1 MLRDVFCINSSF
13 YSMLSINI
21 LLTETIRFLY
31 ERFRQQRQIC
41 SKHTQL
47 LTKINIGGEKYVQI
61 SDGTIIT
68 TSILSAE
75 MSTTNSNATTK
86 TTTLI
91 KYQNLSTLSMATMNG
106 SLTNGHH
113 NHNEIVAVDDDY
125 CDDNIGMGEHNVHL
139 SKCVGDTNGIDEP
152 DHSIDSK
159 MIKLMQSTTSIFEDD
174 DDDNNNTNKNN
185 EDDQEES
192 CLLCNSRFDLSRH
205 KRLICKQCSLNVCF
219 KCSLYDFDSW
229 ICIICHQQRTISNN
243 NQCQSWL
250 CKRIVKQQ
258 SERELLHFINA
269 KLRYDSNRQILINN
283 TTKNG
288 HHLNVN
294 NNNNNNNNNDDCDV
308 DDEHIVKNEM
318 LNNINNR
325 NGSSSNGIDNIM
337 VETNGESS
345 LENDRIKNNKNIDYH
360 TRINHHRQENLL
372 AIRSDMELNLAKL
385 LGFDSI
391 DYSHIGYIFDDDQYN
406 QLIKTFTPL
415 LANLLKILQQSI
427 YDCDCGREPETTP
440 TEAYNQLKEA
450 LQKISEKSFEF
461 TKQLHLP
468 SQPLK
473 LKEVEDF
480 INNCQSY
487 EHLLAQSV
495 VNQIIEDGQSRFMT
509 TASTASFNSF
519 KSGVSF
525 IDHYSSHHNSH
536 INLNRIRTVSSGCCG
551 NSNCG
556 DGHCSAMS
564 GANYKMDNDYSVSSL
579 DDQHSYCDRQLT
591 NDDIDEAM
599 HNNDEEL
606 NDNHNY
612 SYNEAEDDENNEND
626 FGLELNFEQSK
637 VYFPEAG
644 LDLIDSKKYSSTESN
659 LSQDSGI
666 KLIDNSH
673 SWQDNWFFKKS
684 KENKSYNQYHLN
696 SDIHFG
702 YMALALAESVPM
714 LIPNPSQA
722 MNPMLGE
729 MEADQVSDLSEHL
742 SETGSIVFSS
752 DEEEDIASVD
762 TVDKIKNRAEK
773 NNSMIDSISS
783 VQTNG
788 SNAMARSHTVYMENR
803 RVAPSKLS
811 FIKGSS
817 IENRKNKA
825 IIQSL
830 RWTKIKVPDF
840 VPSELRTICNSIP
853 NPRLENLD
861 FIPTFTMK
869 PGNASL
875 HSGIVAQFCCKAK
888 GLLPLYF
895 AWYKDGHLIAASA
908 DESTRRPEEIENRRL
923 ARTYFGLRFIHRRY
937 VESKCSAYR
946 LIVFND
952 NECILEIKKSNPMQA
967 GIYSVV
973 AYNHVGHD
981 WCDFK
986 VAIDRQHFSAV
997 PNPFNQQLSSIVN
1010 VNHPMS
1016 PRPVLR
1022 RPQHKSRKTNTNEFS
1037 QLVTKIESPMTTFPN
1052 QVKLRNN
1059 NNNPKVNHLSS
1070 SLASSP
1076 HVIEQTWEER
1086 QALNSKD
1093 HKLLLNII
1101 QHRQTPLPTSS
1112 NVQFVRIDDHDKTVD
1127 VNDGGGN
1134 ISKISIDSNCTNS
1147 PQQIIS
1153 TDIVHSKTYGDDGQM
1168 LEEYDETIQI
1178 LQRESSKSSND
1189 QISSENVSDSSNSL
1203 NDSINIPVMPIAE
1216 REHRKWNNPDVNLL
1230 NNPYS
1235 PENIEKR
1242 SRQKMMSFSPELL
1255 YSPDATLNDDR
1266 TDGMIKHIVD
1276 DEEFVP
1282 EEKRK
1287 FFHSARDLDR
1297 YKRNYYLPKTRKLP
1311 EEKYSF
1317 AILSSL
1323 GGKPS
1328 STRSSSAT
1336 SMNKNDDHNEVN
1348 GLTSTNNKIN
1358 GEKMAVSQISVD
1370 IIGNNHCK
1378 STSPEQYSEISVEIN
1393 NDERYLMDTK
1403 RIDSSF
1409 NDSIVDSDNNTSAIK
1424 ITTANDCNHQTIA
1437 NHHHH
1442 HHSNNIKSNSIEG
1455 AKTSPPIRKNIVKS
1469 LTSLFSASTQHL
1481 PSSSSSVT
1489 SPLSKSNSLTQI
1501 PQQQQQKRLS
1511 NINSKNYAVYSLT
1524 GRSIP
1529 KEICEQNQKNLPR
1542 FNEQNRINLANEI
1555 SSSSTSMK
1563 ISSPQIQLN
1572 QEPFTT
1578 TTAKATLFVEEATFD
1593 INNGQSNEERN
1604 LSRNSNY
1611 SSPSLD
1617 SNDSTLSSSI
1627 NSLDNQMTNGKSNN
1641 NKKEK
1646 RAIGAIK
1653 QRAVFWEK
1661 RIEASQ
1667 ISDTQVNEKFPT
1679 MDGSES
1685 KPIVSE

>member
-41 SKHTQL
+41 SKHNDNDNDENFSIVIKNDGVDHDYEWITNKFIIIDDDYLKKIFEPELPVFLSIFNDQRQQHHYLDCSNFNLNTNVSQQQQQL

-68 TSILSAE
+68 TRFDSKFVMFSSCVHLLVIRILSAE

-345 LENDRIKNNKNIDYH
+345 LENDRINNNKNIDHH

-1022 RPQHKSRKTNTNEFS
+1022 RPQHKSRK
-1037 QLVTKIESPMTTFPN
+1037 
-1052 QVKLRNN
+1052 
-1059 NNNPKVNHLSS
+1059 
-1070 SLASSP
+1070 
-1076 HVIEQTWEER
+1076 
-1086 QALNSKD
+1086 
-1093 HKLLLNII
+1093 
-1101 QHRQTPLPTSS
+1101 
-1112 NVQFVRIDDHDKTVD
+1112 
-1127 VNDGGGN
+1127 
-1134 ISKISIDSNCTNS
+1134 ISIDSNCTNS

-1336 SMNKNDDHNEVN
+1336 SMNKNEDHNEVN

-1409 NDSIVDSDNNTSAIK
+1409 NDSDNNTSAIK

-1437 NHHHH
+1437 NHHH

>member
-1 MLRDVFCINSSF
+1 MFIWIIIVLISLFFIAKLSQNNIDYDDDDENKKKKIFEKYAWKHWFQRPKTYLMIYSSLALPPRSLFHRNSHKHQQQS
-13 YSMLSINI
+13 
-21 LLTETIRFLY
+21 
-31 ERFRQQRQIC
+31 QQRQ
-41 SKHTQL
+41 
-47 LTKINIGGEKYVQI
+47 
-61 SDGTIIT
+61 
-68 TSILSAE
+68 SILSAE

-1022 RPQHKSRKTNTNEFS
+1022 RPQHKSRK
-1037 QLVTKIESPMTTFPN
+1037 
-1052 QVKLRNN
+1052 
-1059 NNNPKVNHLSS
+1059 
-1070 SLASSP
+1070 
-1076 HVIEQTWEER
+1076 
-1086 QALNSKD
+1086 
-1093 HKLLLNII
+1093 
-1101 QHRQTPLPTSS
+1101 
-1112 NVQFVRIDDHDKTVD
+1112 
-1127 VNDGGGN
+1127 
-1134 ISKISIDSNCTNS
+1134 ISIDSNCTNS

>member
-1 MLRDVFCINSSF
+1 
-13 YSMLSINI
+13 MLSITVLMI
-21 LLTETIRFLY
+21 ETIRFWY
-31 ERFRQQRQIC
+31 GKFRQHQRQTC
-41 SKHTQL
+41 SKQDDDDEDNIENFNIIEENDADHHHDYEWITNKSIIYDDLKKIFEPELPVFQSVSNEHHRHHHHHRYCNCSKCCNFNLNTNVSQQQQQQL
-47 LTKINIGGEKYVQI
+47 LTEISIGDEKHVRI
-61 SDGTIIT
+61 PNGTTT
-68 TSILSAE
+68 TSISATE
-75 MSTTNSNATTK
+75 MSTTKSTTTK
-86 TTTLI
+86 LI
-91 KYQNLSTLSMATMNG
+91 KYKNLSTSTMATING

-113 NHNEIVAVDDDY
+113 NHHDNIIVDDD
-125 CDDNIGMGEHNVHL
+125 CNDNVDLGEHNNRL
-139 SKCVGDTNGIDEP
+139 SECIGNINGIDEP
-152 DHSIDSK
+152 DHSINST
-159 MIKLMQSTTSIFEDD
+159 MIMMMQSTTSMLDD
-174 DDDNNNTNKNN
+174 DDDNNDD
-185 EDDQEES
+185 DDQEES

-205 KRLICKQCSLNVCF
+205 KRLVCKQCSLNVCF
-219 KCSLYDFDSW
+219 KCSLYDFDAW

-243 NQCQSWL
+243 FQCQSWL

-258 SERELLHFINA
+258 SERELLHFMNA
-269 KLRYDSNRQILINN
+269 KLRYDSNRQLINK
-283 TTKNG
+283 KNG
-288 HHLNVN
+288 HNNNNNHNDDCDVEQIVKNEITN
-294 NNNNNNNNNDDCDV
+294 NNNNNNNNNSNGN
-308 DDEHIVKNEM
+308 KNDS
-318 LNNINNR
+318 L
-325 NGSSSNGIDNIM
+325 SSSNGIDNIM
-337 VETNGESS
+337 VETNGESLDVDNQMRS
-345 LENDRIKNNKNIDYH
+345 NKNIDHAHMNNRY
-360 TRINHHRQENLL
+360 ENLL

-415 LANLLKILQQSI
+415 LANLFTILQQSI

-440 TEAYNQLKEA
+440 TQAYNQLKEA
-450 LQKISEKSFEF
+450 LQKISEKSFGF

-468 SQPLK
+468 SQPLT
-473 LKEVEDF
+473 LTEVEDF

-487 EHLLAQSV
+487 EHLLAQSI
-495 VNQIIEDGQSRFMT
+495 VNQIIEDGQSRFLT
-509 TASTASFNSF
+509 TASTSSFNSF
-519 KSGVSF
+519 KSSASF
-525 IDHYSSHHNSH
+525 IDHYSHHNSH
-536 INLNRIRTVSSGCCG
+536 INLNRIRTVSSGCG
-551 NSNCG
+551 GSNCG

-564 GANYKMDNDYSVSSL
+564 GANNKMDNDHSISSF

-591 NDDIDEAM
+591 NDDIDQAM
-599 HNNDEEL
+599 HNNNDEEL
-606 NDNHNY
+606 NDHNNY
-612 SYNEAEDDENNEND
+612 GDGDDDDDDDNIEND

-673 SWQDNWFFKKS
+673 SWQDNWFFKKN

-722 MNPMLGE
+722 INPMLGD

-752 DEEEDIASVD
+752 DEEGDGPNVD
-762 TVDKIKNRAEK
+762 TIDRMKNVEK
-773 NNSMIDSISS
+773 NNSLISTISPMDID
-783 VQTNG
+783 V
-788 SNAMARSHTVYMENR
+788 SNTIAKSHKVYIENR
-803 RVAPSKLS
+803 RGES
-811 FIKGSS
+811 FPTITKTASS
-817 IENRKNKA
+817 IECSTLQNRKNKA

-861 FIPTFTMK
+861 YIPTFTMK
-869 PGNASL
+869 PGNASI
-875 HSGIVAQFCCKAK
+875 HSGIVAQFCCKAQ

-923 ARTYFGLRFIHRRY
+923 ARTYFGVRFIHRRY
-937 VESKCSAYR
+937 VESNCSAYR

-952 NECILEIKKSNPMQA
+952 NECILELKKSNPMHA

-986 VAIDRQHFSAV
+986 VAVDRQHFSAV

-1010 VNHPMS
+1010 NNHPMS

-1022 RPQHKSRKTNTNEFS
+1022 RPQHKSRKVSTD
-1037 QLVTKIESPMTTFPN
+1037 
-1052 QVKLRNN
+1052 
-1059 NNNPKVNHLSS
+1059 
-1070 SLASSP
+1070 
-1076 HVIEQTWEER
+1076 
-1086 QALNSKD
+1086 LNSTK
-1093 HKLLLNII
+1093 
-1101 QHRQTPLPTSS
+1101 
-1112 NVQFVRIDDHDKTVD
+1112 
-1127 VNDGGGN
+1127 
-1134 ISKISIDSNCTNS
+1134 S

-1168 LEEYDETIQI
+1168 LEEYDETIQL
-1178 LQRESSKSSND
+1178 LQRESPKNSND
-1189 QISSENVSDSSNSL
+1189 QLSSENVSISSNSL

-1266 TDGMIKHIVD
+1266 LDGMVMKPIVD
-1276 DEEFVP
+1276 EEEFVP

-1297 YKRNYYLPKTRKLP
+1297 YKRNYYLPKNKKLP

-1317 AILSSL
+1317 SILSSL
-1323 GGKPS
+1323 GGRPS
-1328 STRSSSAT
+1328 SARSSSAT
-1336 SMNKNDDHNEVN
+1336 SMNKNEGHNEVN
-1348 GLTSTNNKIN
+1348 GLSSTNNKIN
-1358 GEKMAVSQISVD
+1358 GEKMAVSQINVEIVD
-1370 IIGNNHCK
+1370 NNCK
-1378 STSPEQYSEISVEIN
+1378 STSTEQLECSEISIKIN
-1393 NDERYLMDTK
+1393 NDNRDSMATT
-1403 RIDSSF
+1403 RINSPS
-1409 NDSIVDSDNNTSAIK
+1409 NNVEIVDGDNNTSAIK
-1424 ITTANDCNHQTIA
+1424 TTMKSNDSNHQTIA
-1437 NHHHH
+1437 NHQ
-1442 HHSNNIKSNSIEG
+1442 NNIKSNRIVGE
-1455 AKTSPPIRKNIVKS
+1455 KTSPPISRNMVKS
-1469 LTSLFSASTQHL
+1469 LTSLFSTSTQHL
-1481 PSSSSSVT
+1481 PSSSLS
-1489 SPLSKSNSLTQI
+1489 SPLPSQQISKSNSLSQI
-1501 PQQQQQKRLS
+1501 PQQQQQQKRLS
-1511 NINSKNYAVYSLT
+1511 NLNAKNYAVYSLT

-1542 FNEQNRINLANEI
+1542 FTEQNRIGLANEI
-1555 SSSSTSMK
+1555 SSSSSTTTSMK
-1563 ISSPQIQLN
+1563 NSSSQIQIK
-1572 QEPFTT
+1572 QEPSATT
-1578 TTAKATLFVEEATFD
+1578 TSMTTLFVEQMTFD
-1593 INNGQSNEERN
+1593 ENNSQQSNEERN
-1604 LSRNSNY
+1604 SSRNSN
-1611 SSPSLD
+1611 SSLRSLE
-1617 SNDSTLSSSI
+1617 SNDSTISSSI
-1627 NSLDNQMTNGKSNN
+1627 NSLDNQMCNGKHNG
-1641 NKKEK
+1641 NKKNK
-1646 RAIGAIK
+1646 GAIGAIK

-1667 ISDTQVNEKFPT
+1667 ISDTQVQEKFPT
-1679 MDGSES
+1679 MDGTEP

>member
-1 MLRDVFCINSSF
+1 MFIWIIIVLISLFFIAKFSQNDDYNDDDDDGENKKEKIFRKYAWNHWFQLPKSYLMI
-13 YSMLSINI
+13 YSKLALPPRSLFN
-21 LLTETIRFLY
+21 RKSY
-31 ERFRQQRQIC
+31 HHHHSQQQQHHHHHHNPQHHHQRQ
-41 SKHTQL
+41 S
-47 LTKINIGGEKYVQI
+47 I
-61 SDGTIIT
+61 SAT
-68 TSILSAE
+68 E
-75 MSTTNSNATTK
+75 MSTTKSTTTK
-86 TTTLI
+86 LI
-91 KYQNLSTLSMATMNG
+91 KYKNLSTSTMATING

-113 NHNEIVAVDDDY
+113 NHHDNIIVDDD
-125 CDDNIGMGEHNVHL
+125 CNDNVDLGEHNNRL
-139 SKCVGDTNGIDEP
+139 SECIGNINGIDEP
-152 DHSIDSK
+152 DHSINST
-159 MIKLMQSTTSIFEDD
+159 MIMMMQSTTSMLDD
-174 DDDNNNTNKNN
+174 DDDNNDD
-185 EDDQEES
+185 DDQEES

-205 KRLICKQCSLNVCF
+205 KRLVCKQCSLNVCF
-219 KCSLYDFDSW
+219 KCSLYDFDAW

-243 NQCQSWL
+243 FQCQSWL

-258 SERELLHFINA
+258 SERELLHFMNA
-269 KLRYDSNRQILINN
+269 KLRYDSNRQLINK
-283 TTKNG
+283 KNG
-288 HHLNVN
+288 HNNNNNHNDDCDVEQIVKNEITN
-294 NNNNNNNNNDDCDV
+294 NNNNNNNNNSNGN
-308 DDEHIVKNEM
+308 KNDS
-318 LNNINNR
+318 L
-325 NGSSSNGIDNIM
+325 SSSNGIDNIM
-337 VETNGESS
+337 VETNGESLDVDNQMRS
-345 LENDRIKNNKNIDYH
+345 NKNIDHAHMNNRY
-360 TRINHHRQENLL
+360 ENLL

-415 LANLLKILQQSI
+415 LANLFTILQQSI

-440 TEAYNQLKEA
+440 TQAYNQLKEA
-450 LQKISEKSFEF
+450 LQKISEKSFGF

-468 SQPLK
+468 SQPLT
-473 LKEVEDF
+473 LTEVEDF

-487 EHLLAQSV
+487 EHLLAQSI
-495 VNQIIEDGQSRFMT
+495 VNQIIEDGQSRFLT
-509 TASTASFNSF
+509 TASTSSFNSF
-519 KSGVSF
+519 KSSASF
-525 IDHYSSHHNSH
+525 IDHYSHHNSH
-536 INLNRIRTVSSGCCG
+536 INLNRIRTVSSGCG
-551 NSNCG
+551 GSNCG

-564 GANYKMDNDYSVSSL
+564 GANNKMDNDHSISSF

-591 NDDIDEAM
+591 NDDIDQAM
-599 HNNDEEL
+599 HNNNDEEL
-606 NDNHNY
+606 NDHNNY
-612 SYNEAEDDENNEND
+612 GDGDDDDDDDNIEND

-673 SWQDNWFFKKS
+673 SWQDNWFFKKN

-722 MNPMLGE
+722 INPMLGD

-752 DEEEDIASVD
+752 DEEGDGPNVD
-762 TVDKIKNRAEK
+762 TIDRMKNVEK
-773 NNSMIDSISS
+773 NNSLISTISPMDID
-783 VQTNG
+783 V
-788 SNAMARSHTVYMENR
+788 SNTIAKSHKVYIENR
-803 RVAPSKLS
+803 RGES
-811 FIKGSS
+811 FPTITKTASS
-817 IENRKNKA
+817 IECSTLQNRKNKA

-861 FIPTFTMK
+861 YIPTFTMK
-869 PGNASL
+869 PGNASI
-875 HSGIVAQFCCKAK
+875 HSGIVAQFCCKAQ

-923 ARTYFGLRFIHRRY
+923 ARTYFGVRFIHRRY
-937 VESKCSAYR
+937 VESNCSAYR

-952 NECILEIKKSNPMQA
+952 NECILELKKSNPMHA

-986 VAIDRQHFSAV
+986 VAVDRQHFSAV

-1010 VNHPMS
+1010 NNHPMS

-1022 RPQHKSRKTNTNEFS
+1022 RPQHKSRKVSTD
-1037 QLVTKIESPMTTFPN
+1037 
-1052 QVKLRNN
+1052 
-1059 NNNPKVNHLSS
+1059 
-1070 SLASSP
+1070 
-1076 HVIEQTWEER
+1076 
-1086 QALNSKD
+1086 LNSTK
-1093 HKLLLNII
+1093 
-1101 QHRQTPLPTSS
+1101 
-1112 NVQFVRIDDHDKTVD
+1112 
-1127 VNDGGGN
+1127 
-1134 ISKISIDSNCTNS
+1134 S

-1168 LEEYDETIQI
+1168 LEEYDETIQL
-1178 LQRESSKSSND
+1178 LQRESPKNSND
-1189 QISSENVSDSSNSL
+1189 QLSSENVSISSNSL

-1266 TDGMIKHIVD
+1266 LDGMVMKPIVD
-1276 DEEFVP
+1276 EEEFVP

-1297 YKRNYYLPKTRKLP
+1297 YKRNYYLPKNKKLP

-1317 AILSSL
+1317 SILSSL
-1323 GGKPS
+1323 GGRPS
-1328 STRSSSAT
+1328 SARSSSAT
-1336 SMNKNDDHNEVN
+1336 SMNKNEGHNEVN
-1348 GLTSTNNKIN
+1348 GLSSTNNKIN
-1358 GEKMAVSQISVD
+1358 GEKMAVSQINVEIVD
-1370 IIGNNHCK
+1370 NNCK
-1378 STSPEQYSEISVEIN
+1378 STSTEQLECSEISIKIN
-1393 NDERYLMDTK
+1393 NDNRDSMATT
-1403 RIDSSF
+1403 RINSPS
-1409 NDSIVDSDNNTSAIK
+1409 NNVEIVDGDNNTSAIK
-1424 ITTANDCNHQTIA
+1424 TTMKSNDSNHQTIA
-1437 NHHHH
+1437 NHQ
-1442 HHSNNIKSNSIEG
+1442 NNIKSNRIVGE
-1455 AKTSPPIRKNIVKS
+1455 KTSPPISRNMVKS
-1469 LTSLFSASTQHL
+1469 LTSLFSTSTQHL
-1481 PSSSSSVT
+1481 PSSSLS
-1489 SPLSKSNSLTQI
+1489 SPLPSQQISKSNSLSQI
-1501 PQQQQQKRLS
+1501 PQQQQQQKRLS
-1511 NINSKNYAVYSLT
+1511 NLNAKNYAVYSLT

-1542 FNEQNRINLANEI
+1542 FTEQNRIGLANEI
-1555 SSSSTSMK
+1555 SSSSSTTTSMK
-1563 ISSPQIQLN
+1563 NSSSQIQIK
-1572 QEPFTT
+1572 QEPSATT
-1578 TTAKATLFVEEATFD
+1578 TSMTTLFVEQMTFD
-1593 INNGQSNEERN
+1593 ENNSQQSNEERN
-1604 LSRNSNY
+1604 SSRNSN
-1611 SSPSLD
+1611 SSLRSLE
-1617 SNDSTLSSSI
+1617 SNDSTISSSI
-1627 NSLDNQMTNGKSNN
+1627 NSLDNQMCNGKHNG
-1641 NKKEK
+1641 NKKNK
-1646 RAIGAIK
+1646 GAIGAIK

-1667 ISDTQVNEKFPT
+1667 ISDTQVQEKFPT
-1679 MDGSES
+1679 MDGTEP